1 MSDKALRTAGETP
14 DRLIEIDA
22 LRGFAL
28 FGVFGANLPLLSGL
42 AYLAEPP
49 TDPGS
54 LETAL
59 AFARLW
65 WVENKFMGLFSMLF
79 GYSFWLFL
87 RGLRARGAVGTA
99 PFYRRVGWLFLFGA
113 LHGWVFWCWDI
124 LRFYALWALLL
135 PWCAHLSAR
144 RLFWASWWV
153 SLGLP
158 AVVKAATTLSSL
170 PEGVIGDTNGPTTDA
185 LGAAFDAALQAFS
198 SGSYSEALQAN
209 WHLDWTLTRGWSQLA
224 YQSTI
229 FGHFLMG
236 LAAARY
242 FGEAGPAAR
251 PQVLVRVWWWTAP
264 AGLAAALMTAS
275 GAFQHVGTTEALAA
289 FQAAHGVAVA
299 ELGNAALTLAWASG
313 FLWLATRPGPR
324 RWLLRL
330 VPAGRMA
337 LSLYLLQSTFGLL
350 MFYRWTGGPA
360 WMGQWTESQ
369 IAAWWIVGFAGQ
381 VWLAS
386 WWLRHH
392 AQGPM
397 EWLWRSLTWQRWQAW
412 RRQAREKA

>member
-28 FGVFGANLPLLSGL
+28 FGVFGANLPLFSGL

-135 PWCAHLSAR
+135 PWCAKLSPR
-144 RLFWASWWV
+144 RLFLASWWV
-153 SLGLP
+153 TLGVP
-158 AVVKAATTLSSL
+158 AAVAAG
-170 PEGVIGDTNGPTTDA
+170 GVLFAGAPGPTGVETSDA
-185 LGAAFDAALQAFS
+185 VGVAIDGALAAFSRGTFV
-198 SGSYSEALQAN
+198 EALQAN
-209 WHLDWTLTRGWSQLA
+209 WRLDWAITLGWSQLA

-242 FGEAGPAAR
+242 CGDAGPAAQPR
-251 PQVLVRVWWWTAP
+251 VLARVWWWSAP
-264 AGLAAALMTAS
+264 LGLSMAYVGAAGWFQGS
-275 GAFQHVGTTEALAA
+275 GTEGLIAA
-289 FQAAHGVAVA
+289 FQAAHRAMVA
-299 ELGNAALTLAWASG
+299 ELGNASLSLAWAAG
-313 FLWLATRPGPR
+313 FLWLVTRPALR
-324 RWLLRL
+324 RWLLCL
-330 VPAGRMA
+330 APVGRMA
-337 LSLYLLQSTFGLL
+337 LSLYLLQSVLGLL

-360 WMGQWTESQ
+360 WMGQWTEAR
-369 IAAWWIVGFAGQ
+369 IAGWWFAGFALQ
-381 VWLAS
+381 IWLANL
-386 WWLRHH
+386 WLRHH

-397 EWLWRSLTWQRWQAW
+397 EWLWRSLTWWRWQPW
-412 RRQAREKA
+412 QREAREKA

>member
-1 MSDKALRTAGETP
+1 MSDDALRTAGESP

-28 FGVFGANLPLLSGL
+28 FGVFGANLPLFSGL

-49 TDPGS
+49 TASGG

-87 RGLRARGAVGTA
+87 RGLRTRDAVGTA

-135 PWCAHLSAR
+135 PWCANLSPR
-144 RLFWASWWV
+144 RLFFASWWV
-153 SLGLP
+153 TLGVPAAVAAGGVLFAGVPDSDGVESLDTT
-158 AVVKAATTLSSL
+158 AVAID
-170 PEGVIGDTNGPTTDA
+170 GA
-185 LGAAFDAALQAFS
+185 LHAFS
-198 SGSYSEALQAN
+198 GGTFMDALQAN
-209 WHLDWTLTRGWSQLA
+209 WRLDWAITLGWSQLA

-242 FGEAGPAAR
+242 CGDAGPVAQPRLLA
-251 PQVLVRVWWWTAP
+251 RVWWWSAP
-264 AGLAAALMTAS
+264 LGLSVACVGAAGWFQS
-275 GAFQHVGTTEALAA
+275 GGSTGFIGA
-289 FQAAHGVAVA
+289 FQAAHGAMMA
-299 ELGNAALTLAWASG
+299 ELGNASLSLAWASG
-313 FLWLATRPGPR
+313 FLWLVARSATH
-324 RWLLRL
+324 RWWLPLAS
-330 VPAGRMA
+330 VGRMA
-337 LSLYLLQSTFGLL
+337 LSLYLLQTAVGLM

-360 WMGQWTESQ
+360 WMGHWTETG
-369 IAAWWIVGFAGQ
+369 IALWWVVGFLLQ
-381 VWLAS
+381 TLLAT

-397 EWLWRSLTWQRWQAW
+397 EWLWRSLTWWRWQPW
-412 RRQAREKA
+412 QREARKKA